1 MQVLTR
7 SWPASAVHDTV
18 HAIVQQTAFR
28 RSAQSTLLERFLG
41 WLRQGWMWLIEQV
54 GGLPSTRTILLWTA
68 GLIALVVLARIL
80 IAAAVRNPES
90 RAARREKREGR
101 REDPWRHADACEA
114 AGDYEG
120 AAHALYRGV
129 LLSLSQRERIR
140 LDPSRTSGDYAR
152 ELRARGSGLRDP
164 FRTFARRFDYAV
176 YGRGHCDATL
186 VHELRVL
193 AEPLRARERAA

>member
-1 MQVLTR
+1 MQAPLR
-7 SWPASAVHDTV
+7 AWPAPAVHDTV
-18 HAIVQQTAFR
+18 RAIVQQATFR
-28 RSAQSTLLERFLG
+28 RSAQSTMLDRLLG
-41 WLRQGWMWLIEQV
+41 WLRQGGNWLLDQL
-54 GGLPSTRTILLWTA
+54 GGMPSSRTLVLWSA
-68 GLIALVVLARIL
+68 AVIVLVVIARLL
-80 IAAAVRNPES
+80 IAARVRDPDS
-90 RAARREKREGR
+90 GRLRREKQAGR
-101 REDPWRHADACEA
+101 REDPWRLADACEA

-164 FRTFARRFDYAV
+164 FRQFARRFDYAV
-176 YGRGHCDATL
+176 FGHGRCDATL
-186 VHELRVL
+186 VQELRGL